1 MFKKLLV
8 LLVFPLIL
16 GVVVTIGAALLR
28 SVVRNEQP
36 ITTLRDIYTNPACA
50 GLRSWAANDNSV
62 GA

>member
-16 GVVVTIGAALLR
+16 GVVVTIGAVLLR

-36 ITTLRDIYTNPACA
+36 ITKLKTSIPTQLAPDYA
-50 GLRSWAANDNSV
+50 V
-62 GA
+62 GRQTITV